1 MVLRVVLAEDNLL
14 MREGIRSVLALD
26 DDVDLVAT
34 AADYDELMAAVEE
47 HHPDVVVTDI
57 RMPPTQTDE
66 GIRAANQLRES
77 HPELAVVVLSQYV
90 ESEYAVRLF
99 DMGSGKRAYLLKER
113 VGDPEELH
121 SAIRRVH
128 EGGSVID
135 PKVVETLIEARAAD
149 RPTVLDRLTDREL
162 EVLAHMA
169 QGESNAAIGYAL
181 FISPRSVEKHINAIF
196 TKLDLGQEPDSHR
209 RVQAVLVYLG
219 KVRT

>member
-99 DMGSGKRAYLLKER
+99 DRGSGKRAYLLKER

-219 KVRT
+219 KVRA